1 MAVPYDMTAARAAPL
16 PPQQAE
22 LGERIRALANAYG
35 FDDVSIHVSTV
46 LGAVCIP
53 ASAHPPTL
61 VLGQPLLASPRED
74 VRDFLIHRAL
84 KILQT
89 NSSAFSRTAPI
100 DLWPLLAAY
109 LKLFSPSWSPQGIE
123 ASRLNE
129 AYGRLSRA
137 MTQAADPNLGA
148 LAADIIGNI
157 GNRAS
162 TLNTAINSWG
172 NRAALLA
179 IGDPSIA
186 LSGIAWASGNINAPP
201 ASGKDRVTWIGRNA
215 EARDIAVYLVSD
227 AYADA
232 RTHLGLVAAAP
243 PADDETQAL
252 ADESIENA

>member
-1 MAVPYDMTAARAAPL
+1 
-16 PPQQAE
+16 
-22 LGERIRALANAYG
+22 
-35 FDDVSIHVSTV
+35 
-46 LGAVCIP
+46 
-53 ASAHPPTL
+53 
-61 VLGQPLLASPRED
+61 
-74 VRDFLIHRAL
+74 
-84 KILQT
+84 
-89 NSSAFSRTAPI
+89 
-100 DLWPLLAAY
+100 
-109 LKLFSPSWSPQGIE
+109 
-123 ASRLNE
+123 
-129 AYGRLSRA
+129 

-232 RTHLGLVAAAP
+232 RTQLGLVTAAP